1 MPIHNSIHLQQNSTN
16 PSQPAF
22 GPASLQAIGPTVQ
35 VELTIPE
42 ELARYFEREGIPIPG
57 PVTGIAL
64 IDTGASITAV
74 DRSIISKLQISPIG
88 VTTVYTPQGSAEQE
102 IFPIKLTFAGSPIF
116 VNFSQVLGSD
126 LISQGI
132 FALIGRDV
140 LSSCVL
146 VYNGPLSHYSLSV

>member
-1 MPIHNSIHLQQNSTN
+1 MSLSAAP
-16 PSQPAF
+16 
-22 GPASLQAIGPTVQ
+22 LQAIGPTVQ

-42 ELARYFEREGIPIPG
+42 ELAQYFDRQGIPIPG

-74 DRSIISKLQISPIG
+74 DRSIITQLQISPIG
-88 VTTVYTPQGSAEQE
+88 ITTVYTPQGSAEQE
-102 IFPIKLTFAGSPIF
+102 LFPIKLTVAGTAIV